1 MSATPALPPDPYSDP
16 GLRALAEQALS
27 RSSGAPFIAGN
38 SVRILHDSTENYPA
52 WLNAIAA
59 ARRFM
64 LFENYIIAKDD
75 VGREFVAALAARQ
88 RAGVHVRLL
97 YDWLGTPFAGD
108 LFTPLIQAGGEVRC
122 YNPPRLDSPFGWV
135 SRDHRKMIAIDGE
148 VAFVTGLCVARRW
161 VGDPARRTPPWR
173 DTGVAVHG
181 PAVAEIERA
190 FKQVWDATG
199 APLPEDEL
207 TPLDAV
213 APAGDIS
220 VMVLASE
227 PVRSGVYRLDQFIA
241 TVARRTLWLTD
252 AYYVGTPA
260 YVEALRAA
268 AIDGVDVRLLVPGS
282 SDLPITQAFSRAG
295 YRPLLEA
302 GVRVFEWNGS
312 MLHAKTAVADCRWS
326 RVGSSNLNISSW
338 LANYE
343 LDLAVYDQ
351 SFGRAMEEMYLR
363 DLEQSTEIVLAA
375 RYRVRPLRH
384 ERTTAIHHLRPVRGS
399 ASRAAASAL
408 RIGNTVGAALTS
420 RRVLGASEAG
430 IMLKAGLVLTLLAV
444 VLALWPLLV
453 AVPMGLLSAWIGLA
467 FLLRAWR
474 LRREHAGHEAAP
486 ERGEPASTPPPSS

>member
-1 MSATPALPPDPYSDP
+1 MSAQHAPPPDPYGDP

-38 SVRILHDSTENYPA
+38 SVRILRDSTENYPA
-52 WLNAIAA
+52 WLAAIAE
-59 ARRFM
+59 ARRFI
-64 LFENYIIAKDD
+64 LFENYIVAKDE

-108 LFTPLIQAGGEVRC
+108 LFSPLTQAGGEVRC

-135 SRDHRKMIAIDGE
+135 SRDHRKMIAVDGD
-148 VAFVTGLCVARRW
+148 VAFVTGLCAARRW
-161 VGDPARRTPPWR
+161 TGDAARQIPPWR
-173 DTGVAVHG
+173 DTGVEIRG

-190 FKQVWDATG
+190 FKQVWDAMG

-207 TPLDAV
+207 TPLDGI

-252 AYYVGTPA
+252 AYYVGTPP

-268 AIDGVDVRLLVPGS
+268 AADGVDVRLLVPGT

-343 LDLAVYDQ
+343 LDLAVYDEA
-351 SFGRAMEEMYLR
+351 FGREMEQMYLR

-375 RYRVRPLRH
+375 RNRVRPLRH
-384 ERTTAIHHLRPVRGS
+384 GHPHTAALHRPVRGS

-430 IMLKAGLVLTLLAV
+430 IMRKAGLVLTLLALV
-444 VLALWPLLV
+444 VALWPLLI
-453 AVPMGLLSAWIGLA
+453 AVPMGLLFAWLGLA

-474 LRREHAGHEAAP
+474 LRRANMAHDTP
-486 ERGEPASTPPPSS
+486 EERVESPSTPPPSS

>member
-1 MSATPALPPDPYSDP
+1 MSATPAPPPDPYGDP

-38 SVRILHDSTENYPA
+38 SVRILRDSTQNYPA
-52 WLNAIAA
+52 WLEAIAA
-59 ARRFM
+59 ARRFI
-64 LFENYIIAKDD
+64 LFENYIVANDE

-88 RAGVHVRLL
+88 HGGVHVRLL

-108 LFTPLIQAGGEVRC
+108 LFAPLIQAGGEVRC

-135 SRDHRKMIAIDGE
+135 SRDHRKMIAVDGD
-148 VAFVTGLCVARRW
+148 VAFVTGLCAARRW
-161 VGDPARRTPPWR
+161 TGDAKRNIPPWR
-173 DTGVAVHG
+173 DTGVEIHG

-190 FKQVWDATG
+190 FKQVWDAIG

-207 TPLDAV
+207 TPLDAI

-268 AIDGVDVRLLVPGS
+268 AADGVDVRLLVPGS

-343 LDLAVYDQ
+343 LDLAVYDEA
-351 SFGRAMEEMYLR
+351 FGHQMEQMYLR

-375 RYRVRPLRH
+375 RNRVRPLH
-384 ERTTAIHHLRPVRGS
+384 HGRTAAHARPVRGS

-420 RRVLGASEAG
+420 RRVLGHSEAG
-430 IMLKAGLVLTLLAV
+430 IMLKAGLLLTLLAV
-444 VLALWPLLV
+444 VLALWPLLI
-453 AVPMGLLSAWIGLA
+453 AVPMGVLAAWLGLA

-474 LRREHAGHEAAP
+474 LHQAHATHDTPEDRTEHT
-486 ERGEPASTPPPSS
+486 STPPPSS

>member
-1 MSATPALPPDPYSDP
+1 MSASPAPLPDPYADP

-52 WLNAIAA
+52 WLAAIAA
-59 ARRFM
+59 ACRFI
-64 LFENYIIAKDD
+64 LFENYIVAKDE
-75 VGREFVAALAARQ
+75 VGREFVTALAAKQ
-88 RAGVHVRLL
+88 RAGVHVRLM

-161 VGDPARRTPPWR
+161 TGDAARRIPPWR
-173 DTGVAVHG
+173 DTGVEVRG

-220 VMVLASE
+220 VMVLATE

-268 AIDGVDVRLLVPGS
+268 ATDGVDVRLLVPGS

-343 LDLAVYDQ
+343 LDLAVYDEA
-351 SFGRAMEEMYLR
+351 FGREMEQVYLR

-375 RYRVRPLRH
+375 RNRVRPLH
-384 ERTTAIHHLRPVRGS
+384 HGRTPVHHLRPVRGS
-399 ASRAAASAL
+399 AGRAAASAL

-430 IMLKAGLVLTLLAV
+430 IMLKAGLLLTLLAV
-444 VLALWPLLV
+444 VVALWPLLI
-453 AVPMGLLSAWIGLA
+453 AVPTGLLAAWVGLA

-474 LRREHAGHEAAP
+474 LRRAHTAHEAPDEGAKHAP
-486 ERGEPASTPPPSS
+486 TPPPSS